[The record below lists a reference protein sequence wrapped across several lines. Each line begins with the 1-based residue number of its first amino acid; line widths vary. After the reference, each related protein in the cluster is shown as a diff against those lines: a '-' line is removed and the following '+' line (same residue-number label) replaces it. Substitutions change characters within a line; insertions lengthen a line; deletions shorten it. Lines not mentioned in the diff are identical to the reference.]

1 MSKILLSIKPEY
13 VENILNKTK
22 QYEFRK
28 TKCKRDIDKIII
40 YATAPISQIVA
51 EVEVIEILEDTPEN
65 IWSITKDFAGITKKF
80 FKEYYQNKD
89 IAIAYKLGT
98 VTKYKHPK
106 LLQEIG
112 LKFAPQSFIYL

>member
-13 VENILNKTK
+13 VENILNQTK

-51 EVEVIEILEDTPEN
+51 EVEVIEILEDTPET

-80 FKEYYQNKD
+80 FKEYYQNRD

-98 VTKYKHPK
+98 VTKYKPPK

>member
-1 MSKILLSIKPEY
+1 MSKILLSIKPKY
-13 VENILNKTK
+13 VENILNQTK

-40 YATAPISQIVA
+40 YATAPVSQIVA
-51 EVEVIEILEDTPEN
+51 EVEVIEILEDTPET

-89 IAIAYKLGT
+89 IAIAYRLGT
-98 VTKYKHPK
+98 VTKYKRPK